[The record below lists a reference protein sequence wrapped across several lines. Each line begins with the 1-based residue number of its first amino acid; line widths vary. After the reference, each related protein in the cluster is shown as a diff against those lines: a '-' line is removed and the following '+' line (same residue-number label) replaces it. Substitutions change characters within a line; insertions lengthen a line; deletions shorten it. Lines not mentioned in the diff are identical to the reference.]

1 MRNHNRLLMLILAL
15 AVNLFF
21 SQGQQNSYKKLSALF
36 NSYPENDER
45 AMVYVNMY
53 IDKAKRKHH
62 LNKLIAGY
70 EEAIYYSNTAERK
83 LLYGDSAIV
92 TAMKSND
99 NDQISRAYL
108 GKGIIYYYNI
118 RNHKKALEEYLKA
131 FNYSKISHDDYLKNK
146 VIYHL
151 GMVKEYLGYYDE
163 ASEHFVET
171 ANFFEK
177 NMALKNLHI
186 NTKLN
191 HESGY
196 LNSIYRLSKCYRN
209 MRLYAKED
217 SLIDIGLKKLDTTDQ
232 HSLEYAYFQK
242 GKGSQLIRKGQPA
255 EALKHLRL
263 AEDILNHKQ
272 DFASLATVNFYLGKL
287 YWKAGR
293 RKEAVLYL
301 NKVDSLV
308 NKFKYITPEI
318 RASYEYLIDDAKDSR
333 DAKKQLYYTNQLLKA
348 DSIIINDFPKLSS
361 KIKNEYDTETLTS
374 EKKKLMKENHIGT
387 ILYLCSIAIGFGFI
401 GYIIY
406 QSVKKEKELTSRY
419 DQLKDKFQN
428 YKEEL
433 EKLNI
438 PHVEDNADRA
448 HDDRSLAEKQAEQGV
463 VKDLFSVELIE
474 EVKRNLIV
482 FQEKKQFLKKNLK
495 LPEVASLIGTNRTTL
510 SYVINVHL
518 DTTFTEYLKILRINY
533 ITNMMLEDKKYLNYK
548 IDSLAE
554 MCGMLNRQ
562 VFTRH
567 FREINGMSPKDF
579 MRKRNEELDQQ

>member
-1 MRNHNRLLMLILAL
+1 MQNHNRLLMLILAL
-15 AVNLFF
+15 FVNLFH
-21 SQGQQNSYKKLSALF
+21 SQEQENSYKKLSALF

-53 IDKAKRKHH
+53 IGKAKKEHDF
-62 LNKLIAGY
+62 NKVIAGY

-83 LLYGDSAIV
+83 LRYGDSAIV
-92 TAMKSND
+92 AAVKSTD

-131 FNYSKISHDDYLKNK
+131 FGYSKNSNDEYLKNK
-146 VIYHL
+146 VTYHL
-151 GMVKEYLGYYDE
+151 GMVKEYLGYHGE
-163 ASEHFVET
+163 ASEHFIET

-191 HESGY
+191 YESGY
-196 LNSIYRLSKCYRN
+196 LNSIYRLSKCYLN
-209 MRLYAKED
+209 MKLYAKED

-242 GKGSQLIRKGQPA
+242 GKGIQLIREGQSA

-263 AEDILNHKQ
+263 AQDILNHKQ

-287 YWKAGR
+287 YWEAGR
-293 RKEAVLYL
+293 RGESVKYL
-301 NKVDSLV
+301 IKVDSIV
-308 NKFKYITPEI
+308 NKFQYITPEI
-318 RASYEYLIDDAKDSR
+318 RASYEYLINDAKYSR
-333 DAKKQLYYTNQLLKA
+333 NAEKQLYYTNQLLKA

-361 KIKNEYDTETLTS
+361 KINNEYDTERLTS
-374 EKKKLMKENHIGT
+374 DKKKLMKENHIGT

-406 QSVKKEKELTSRY
+406 QSIKKEKELTSRY

-428 YKEEL
+428 YKEQS

-438 PHVEDNADRA
+438 PEDSGNEDKLNVEELI
-448 HDDRSLAEKQAEQGV
+448 DDQQTEQEST
-463 VKDLFSVELIE
+463 KELPSTERIE
-474 EVKRNLIV
+474 EVKRNLVV
-482 FQEKKQFLKKNLK
+482 FQEKKQFLKKNIK
-495 LPEVASLIGTNRTTL
+495 LPEVASMIGSNRTTL
-510 SYVINVHL
+510 SYVINDHL
-518 DTTFTEYLKILRINY
+518 DTTFPEYLKTLRINY

-579 MRKRNEELDQQ
+579 MRKRNQELDQQ